1 MLNFYKEL
9 SNIIVYYQNK
19 GEYMRIYRLLIIVS
33 LIIYIPIQADN
44 KSIKELLSQIAKAP
58 NQDKRVLINSLKLKL
73 KTLNI
78 KERKK
83 AMVKIQKTINNINH
97 NHNHHHHIQPH
108 KCNHQAKFRHLH
120 KNTPH
125 QHNKQEHN
133 MDMDKGRK

>member
-1 MLNFYKEL
+1 
-9 SNIIVYYQNK
+9 
-19 GEYMRIYRLLIIVS
+19 MRIYRLLIIVS

-83 AMVKIQKTINNINH
+83 AMVKIKQSLNSINH
-97 NHNHHHHIQPH
+97 NHHNHIQQH
-108 KCNHQAKFRHLH
+108 KGNHQPKFRHLH
-120 KNTPH
+120 KNMPNKNNPH
-125 QHNKQEHN
+125 QHNI
-133 MDMDKGRK
+133 DKGRK